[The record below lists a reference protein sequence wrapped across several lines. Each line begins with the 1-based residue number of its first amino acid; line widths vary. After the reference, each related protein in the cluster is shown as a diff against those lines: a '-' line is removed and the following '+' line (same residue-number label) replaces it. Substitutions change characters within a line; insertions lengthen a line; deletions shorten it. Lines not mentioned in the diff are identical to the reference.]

1 MGMLGLIR
9 NSNNVDNRRAYADL
23 AKNLLGASLNDGA
36 DQFVTG
42 GQLLDSQIKMNNDER
57 NFNEKKREF
66 DSTMAMKQ
74 KELELAQ
81 QKAAASASGGY
92 GGGGSRGGGSGIG
105 STELELMKMSDNY
118 AANHPGEYNPYER
131 AANAVMD
138 KINYTTGATADPS
151 TYEGGMSIATQM
163 LEANAAL
170 AGKPGW
176 RSADEIMPM
185 VDGVLAQSGNSI
197 TDHQR
202 QTMLGTYF

>member
-1 MGMLGLIR
+1 
-9 NSNNVDNRRAYADL
+9 
-23 AKNLLGASLNDGA
+23 
-36 DQFVTG
+36 
-42 GQLLDSQIKMNNDER
+42 
-57 NFNEKKREF
+57 
-66 DSTMAMKQ
+66 
-74 KELELAQ
+74 
-81 QKAAASASGGY
+81 
-92 GGGGSRGGGSGIG
+92 
-105 STELELMKMSDNY
+105 MKMSDNY

-138 KINYTTGATADPS
+138 KINYTTGVTAQSDPS
-151 TYEGGMSIATQM
+151 TYEGGMSLATQI